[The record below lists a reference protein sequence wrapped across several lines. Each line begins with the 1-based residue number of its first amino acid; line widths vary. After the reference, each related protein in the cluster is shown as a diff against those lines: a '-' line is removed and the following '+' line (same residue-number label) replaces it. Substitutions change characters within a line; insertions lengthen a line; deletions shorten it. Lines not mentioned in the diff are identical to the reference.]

1 MVLSGK
7 TKQSKVPYLL
17 KTGGAY
23 IDSSNVNS
31 ASVKKYL
38 YRPTCS

>member
-7 TKQSKVPYLL
+7 LKKSKVPYLF

-23 IDSSNVNS
+23 IDSSNV
-31 ASVKKYL
+31 ASPTVKKYL
-38 YRPTCS
+38 YRATCS